1 MKNNDDS
8 INQQFLDIPII
19 HVDRYRFRAALRLRG
34 SLRKIRIEDLID
46 EVVVELDAYEKMR
59 QEIAANC
66 N

>member
-1 MKNNDDS
+1 MKYNDDS
-8 INQQFLDIPII
+8 INQQFLDIPTI

-46 EVVVELDAYEKMR
+46 VVEEMDAYEKMR
-59 QEIAANC
+59 QEITANC

>member
-1 MKNNDDS
+1 MKYNDDS
-8 INQQFLDIPII
+8 INQQFLDIPTI

-46 EVVVELDAYEKMR
+46 VVVEMDAYEKMR

>member
-8 INQQFLDIPII
+8 INQQFLDIPTI

-34 SLRKIRIEDLID
+34 SLRKIRIEDLVD
-46 EVVVELDAYEKMR
+46 VVVEMDAYEKMR